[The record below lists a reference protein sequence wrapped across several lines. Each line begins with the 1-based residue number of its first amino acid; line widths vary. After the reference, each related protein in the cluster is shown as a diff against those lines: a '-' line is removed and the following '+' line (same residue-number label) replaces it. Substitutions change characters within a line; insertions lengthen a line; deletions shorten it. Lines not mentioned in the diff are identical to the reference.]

1 LDPERAGRRAGRS
14 RRTSSTVPIERER
27 RHRIDARLARETLA
41 RAPEPGAFE
50 ARRFARINCEENIA
64 PDGSSDDD

>member
-1 LDPERAGRRAGRS
+1 KPW
-14 RRTSSTVPIERER
+14 
-27 RHRIDARLARETLA
+27 

-50 ARRFARINCEENIA
+50 ARRFARIIRELNIA